1 MPVHLG
7 SRTKVHLVSA
17 DLRST
22 TTDEPSNKKA
32 PHITEHVADVER
44 TLKNGHVLK
53 ESNIPLAGD
62 SNPLHLLGG
71 DDYMP
76 FFFVRA
82 GEDLRHVPATREA
95 RAFHPDPTRN
105 AIYAR
110 ILGPDPAAAIKIPQ
124 SLALRV
130 ELSKQSFL
138 KTDKPADDIRID
150 VLFNGQLTHSTM
162 WPRRFYQEERKAGH
176 LSSIF
181 SGLRFHWMLE
191 RAWVIVPPGQDPDGS
206 RRRPVASSDTL
217 EDRWEKIQKEV
228 LKEASARNL
237 DKNGNR
243 PVVAKYLMEVAKLA
257 MPEELKTWSEP
268 RGQAFGIIDVV
279 LSYGRGAKDTPAKT
293 YLSEPTRMRSSK
305 FKEKEKVKPV
315 FEGIPIQPEVNAV
328 RTTGRYNLRKD
339 SPDVHVAGKGTAAM
353 ARIPARPKP
362 GKKFSR
368 VPLFEQSDTHSGPF
382 VGKEGNTITSS
393 EQLPPYLSDEVTKQ
407 GYGLQVWPT
416 LHDSPAKTRS
426 EKSMQSH
433 EEPFKGKNQQFNFRS
448 PRVIINR
455 PRAVER
461 LGEIPEEDEAISR
474 DVFTSSGPGLQ
485 PLAAVKTSSS
495 MPLGSSQ
502 DSDTSKAEIFPL
514 SSSMPNMQSGSS
526 SLPGPLLSPIKI
538 ETGIRARRAADQGE
552 GGSPRK
558 KRRLSGGFSPLD
570 IQKAERGLGM
580 TNRGVFTAL
589 GSPLDKSPRSLF
601 NSFTLG
607 SRIDLDPAG
616 PRRRPP
622 ASPLT
627 PDQDTDQKD
636 DPIISRLV
644 LKASKGKVIRTLNV
658 NNPFRLSQLPTV
670 AAAAEARTNRNRLA
684 EGKPPFPR

>member
-32 PHITEHVADVER
+32 PHVTEHVADVER
-44 TLKNGHVLK
+44 TLKNGHVLR

-162 WPRRFYQEERKAGH
+162 WPRRFLHEERKADQ

-268 RGQAFGIIDVV
+268 RGQAFGVIDVV

-305 FKEKEKVKPV
+305 FKEKAEVKTA

-328 RTTGRYNLRKD
+328 RNTGRYNLRA
-339 SPDVHVAGKGTAAM
+339 SPD
-353 ARIPARPKP
+353 
-362 GKKFSR
+362 
-368 VPLFEQSDTHSGPF
+368 SD
-382 VGKEGNTITSS
+382 
-393 EQLPPYLSDEVTKQ
+393 
-407 GYGLQVWPT
+407 
-416 LHDSPAKTRS
+416 
-426 EKSMQSH
+426 
-433 EEPFKGKNQQFNFRS
+433 
-448 PRVIINR
+448 
-455 PRAVER
+455 
-461 LGEIPEEDEAISR
+461 
-474 DVFTSSGPGLQ
+474 
-485 PLAAVKTSSS
+485 
-495 MPLGSSQ
+495 
-502 DSDTSKAEIFPL
+502 
-514 SSSMPNMQSGSS
+514 
-526 SLPGPLLSPIKI
+526 
-538 ETGIRARRAADQGE
+538 
-552 GGSPRK
+552 
-558 KRRLSGGFSPLD
+558 
-570 IQKAERGLGM
+570 
-580 TNRGVFTAL
+580 
-589 GSPLDKSPRSLF
+589 
-601 NSFTLG
+601 
-607 SRIDLDPAG
+607 
-616 PRRRPP
+616 
-622 ASPLT
+622 
-627 PDQDTDQKD
+627 
-636 DPIISRLV
+636 
-644 LKASKGKVIRTLNV
+644 
-658 NNPFRLSQLPTV
+658 
-670 AAAAEARTNRNRLA
+670 
-684 EGKPPFPR
+684 